1 MLPQSQIFVITV
13 LSDNFITGERNDGPN
28 HESKT
33 HIVLTWDYPHP
44 VGWDK
49 SKNPQHSSCGTVNVS
64 LLTLNLIVFVI
75 FDYKLKCWTNRRADR
90 LRLISPA
97 AV

>member
-44 VGWDK
+44 VGRDK

>member
-1 MLPQSQIFVITV
+1 MLPQSQIFVITM

-49 SKNPQHSSCGTVNVS
+49 SKNPQHSSCGNC
-64 LLTLNLIVFVI
+64 
-75 FDYKLKCWTNRRADR
+75 KCQFID
-90 LRLISPA
+90 IKPDSFCDI
-97 AV
+97 